1 MKLGEVT
8 MGSLQ
13 VTSLNILELI
23 EGFLKMTGE
32 PKVVVSDPE
41 GITSDHKVASLCHSS
56 ASPEQCLLYQS
67 FSDYF
72 QSSLKIISMY
82 LS

>member
-1 MKLGEVT
+1 

-13 VTSLNILELI
+13 VTSLNILKELI

-41 GITSDHKVASLCHSS
+41 GITSDHKVASLCHCS